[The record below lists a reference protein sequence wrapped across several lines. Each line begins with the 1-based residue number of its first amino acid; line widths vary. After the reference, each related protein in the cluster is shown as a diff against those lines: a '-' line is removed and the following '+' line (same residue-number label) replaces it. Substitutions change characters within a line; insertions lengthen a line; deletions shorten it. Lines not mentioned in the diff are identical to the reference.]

1 MTSTAIASKRRLER
15 LIEEAIVDC
24 YNEEEQATGLFTAI
38 EDNLA
43 LPFRTTLLGVMVDV
57 VGVDMN
63 DNGRVV
69 AICKA
74 GKHRQSIELA
84 DLPLPSPPP
93 AGAEWIAAYRLW
105 AKHRG

>member
-1 MTSTAIASKRRLER
+1 
-15 LIEEAIVDC
+15 V
-24 YNEEEQATGLFTAI
+24 QATGLFTMI
-38 EDNLA
+38 VGNLA
-43 LPFRTTLLGVMVDV
+43 LPFRTTFLGVTVDM
-57 VGVDMN
+57 VGVDMD

-74 GKHRQSIELA
+74 GKHRQRVALA

-93 AGAEWIAAYRLW
+93 AGAEWIAAYWHW

>member
-1 MTSTAIASKRRLER
+1 MTGTAMASKRRLER

-24 YNEEEQATGLFTAI
+24 YGEEEQATGLFTMI
-38 EDNLA
+38 EGNLA
-43 LPFRTTLLGVMVDV
+43 LPFRTAILGVTVDV
-57 VGVDMN
+57 LSIDMT
-63 DNGRVV
+63 DDTTVV

-74 GKHRQSIELA
+74 GKRRQRIALA

-93 AGAEWIAAYRLW
+93 AGAEWIAAYRHW